1 MVGITYS
8 GNSLAVGAENSL
20 EPVGLLP
27 ELGHRPL
34 ILCDIN
40 MVLVHKILDE
50 DLDQSAI
57 QLGSTGPTIE
67 ARRKNVDLGVCL
79 GYIVDC
85 HGGSI
90 VNEG

>member
-1 MVGITYS
+1 MVISLEECRGSITYG

-27 ELGHRPL
+27 KLGHRPL

-40 MVLVHKILDE
+40 MVLVHKILNE

-79 GYIVDC
+79 GFAL
-85 HGGSI
+85 SS
-90 VNEG
+90 